1 VRSRDCKA
9 DGLFSW
15 EVLSAQSGETSWRGA
30 RFALNWLFGYSGVL
44 FLLGLELIA
53 ILGII
58 LPAPSVRYYLLPVA
72 IVLAIKL
79 ALAYRCGYGRDGSDQ
94 METVVLAGLFSTL
107 CLLHS
112 RAAPI
117 GVWFIASQAALA
129 YCASGV
135 SKILSRPWTSGEA
148 AFKIFNTYAYGTP
161 RIASFLLRTP
171 RMRVPLCWGIIAWEC
186 LFPISLLVPVR
197 VAWVILI
204 VGMFFHA
211 FNAFIMGLNK
221 FFWAFLSTYPAIL
234 YCNHEAA
241 GWLATS
247 GLPR

>member
-1 VRSRDCKA
+1 
-9 DGLFSW
+9 
-15 EVLSAQSGETSWRGA
+15 VLSAQSGEASWPGV
-30 RFALNWLFGYSGVL
+30 RFAFNWLFGYSGVL

-53 ILGII
+53 ILGIF
-58 LPAPSVRYYLLPVA
+58 LPAPSVRDYLFPVA
-72 IVLAIKL
+72 VVLAVKL

-94 METVVLAGLFSTL
+94 METVVLAGLCSTL
-107 CLLHS
+107 CLFPS
-112 RAAPI
+112 RAAPM

-135 SKILSRPWTSGEA
+135 SKIRSKPWISGEA

-161 RIASFLLRTP
+161 RIASFLLHTP
-171 RMRVPLCWGIIAWEC
+171 RIRVPLCWGIIAWEC
-186 LFPISLLVPVR
+186 LFPISLLVPER
-197 VAWVILI
+197 VAWVILLLGI
-204 VGMFFHA
+204 LFHA

-234 YCNHEAA
+234 YCNHEAT
-241 GWLATS
+241 GWLAAY